1 MKILFMLVIIAIV
14 IAAATAI
21 MTNPKEGEH
30 RILVDQ
36 TIIDSFV
43 AAAASKDKDVQSQGM
58 QNLMK
63 EMAREQLAGMSAL
76 FGPKYENKYLYS
88 QMTVELNGLRI
99 VTIGAFGKVSVT
111 EKTIPNNFLEGS
123 R

>member
-1 MKILFMLVIIAIV
+1 MLVIIAIV